1 METQKCQQ
9 VWSNTTKPTT
19 TKPLFQQTSNL
30 GHHYGNTKISTVLV
44 KYNKTNHNKN
54 TLPANLK
61 QIETG
66 GNLGHHYGNT
76 KMSTGFRQSNHSN
89 I

>member
-9 VWSNTTKPTT
+9 FWSNTIKPTT
-19 TKPLFQQTSNL
+19 TKPLFQ
-30 GHHYGNTKISTVLV
+30 
-44 KYNKTNHNKN
+44 
-54 TLPANLK
+54 LK